1 MAVGSPEELAP
12 YMVLARYDAL
22 RRVFTQIGIAE
33 KQIDEF
39 LHFLAMNRPVT
50 EDLDDDTEYVE
61 TDPFTIELNA
71 IQEQLRKVSYRIYGL
86 CSKAE
91 EVIAAKLGIED
102 Y

>member
-1 MAVGSPEELAP
+1 MADTPEELAP

-33 KQIDEF
+33 KQVDEF
-39 LHFLAMNRPVT
+39 LHFLAMNRPVS
-50 EDLDDDTEYVE
+50 EDLDYDTEYVE
-61 TDPFTIELNA
+61 KDPFTIELIA
-71 IQEQLRKVSYRIYGL
+71 IQTQLRKVSHRIYDL
-86 CSKAE
+86 SSKAE